1 MKTFL
6 IAAALALIG
15 ATAAH
20 ADDIGSW
27 QWVEVIIPIGSPRT
41 FVF

>member
-1 MKTFL
+1 MNSTRINANRNTNMKTFL

-27 QWVEVIIPIGSPRT
+27 
-41 FVF
+41 

>member
-27 QWVEVIIPIGSPRT
+27 
-41 FVF
+41 